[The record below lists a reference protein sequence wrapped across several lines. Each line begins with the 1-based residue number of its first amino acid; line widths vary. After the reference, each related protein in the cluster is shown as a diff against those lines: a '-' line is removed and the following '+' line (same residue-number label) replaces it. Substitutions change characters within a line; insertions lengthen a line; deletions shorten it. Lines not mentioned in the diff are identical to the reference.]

1 MPVNAPPATPPVV
14 PIRRSGWPARRAS
27 VPVLLAAVVIAAG
40 VALVSIA
47 HKPSTAQ
54 RASDLNA
61 FMHDMNTAVESC
73 AGGVRESLSAM
84 RAVEAGSGQVATA
97 SKLISYNAANCS
109 PANSQPL
116 ADLTQYQVTE
126 SLSSFNLKTCVND
139 FVTWAFPFA
148 MQAQQD
154 MGTVVA
160 ARDPASRA
168 RASATLAQAGRKLD
182 AERAAIYSILAKAER
197 SLSDHAARPAL
208 PTL

>member
-14 PIRRSGWPARRAS
+14 PIRRSGWPARRVS
-27 VPVLLAAVVIAAG
+27 VPVLLAAAVLAAG
-40 VALVSIA
+40 AALVSIA

-54 RASDLNA
+54 RATDLNA
-61 FMHDMNTAVESC
+61 FMRDMNTAVESC

-84 RAVEAGSGQVATA
+84 KAAEAGSGQVATA
-97 SKLISYNAANCS
+97 SKLIAYNANNCS

-116 ADLTQYQVTE
+116 ADLTQYQVSE
-126 SLSSFNLKTCVND
+126 SLASFNLKTCVND
-139 FVTWAFPFA
+139 FVTWAFPYA

-160 ARDPASRA
+160 ARTPASRA
-168 RASATLAQAGRKLD
+168 QANAALARATGKLD

-197 SLSDHAARPAL
+197 SLSDHAAL
-208 PTL
+208 PDLPR

>member
-14 PIRRSGWPARRAS
+14 PIRRSGWPARRIS
-27 VPVLLAAVVIAAG
+27 VPVLLAAVVLAAG

-54 RASDLNA
+54 RTSDLNA

-84 RAVEAGSGQVATA
+84 KAVEAGSGQVAAA
-97 SKLISYNAANCS
+97 SKLIAYNASNCS

-116 ADLTQYQVTE
+116 ADLTQYQVSE
-126 SLSSFNLKTCVND
+126 SLASFNLKTCVSD
-139 FVTWAFPFA
+139 FVTWAFPYA

-160 ARDPASRA
+160 ARTAAGRAQATAALA
-168 RASATLAQAGRKLD
+168 RATGKLD
-182 AERAAIYSILAKAER
+182 AERAAIYAILAKAEK
-197 SLSDHAARPAL
+197 SLSDSAAPPDL
-208 PTL
+208 PR